1 MENLPFNLENI
12 LYGKT
17 VENSRIEYK
26 RTMSDENELYVGATL
41 CAFANDFLNQNGGW
55 LVFGIEAP
63 EGEPILP
70 PAGLIPNQIEKMQ
83 QKIRVLGKKI
93 DPSYHPA
100 IFSTE
105 FQGKPIILVYSPAG
119 DERPY
124 TSIDPREPKNREYFI
139 REGAE
144 TVKADRIA
152 REKLI
157 QLCAKVPF
165 DDRINTEADIQDI
178 DALLVREFLF
188 ETESSLSHGD
198 IGMDTY
204 KAMRVVGQYH
214 DTYKPK
220 NVGLMFFN
228 HTPQEFCKGCYFE
241 VVQFGDVQG
250 GDIIEERRF
259 TGSIKNQI
267 TNVIEYL
274 DSLTPR
280 QTRKVSQRAEV
291 DRFSAFPY
299 EALEEVIVNA
309 AYHRGYDFPHEPTK
323 VYLYPDRMEII
334 SYPGPVPGIET
345 DDFIKDKPLPP
356 VPLRNRRMGEF
367 LKELKLAEMRS
378 TGVPKIKISMKNNGS
393 DDPQFLFDTE
403 RTYFKAVLPAHP
415 KYVLIH
421 ALREAAYQWSI
432 GERSVAKQI
441 LQSVFEKNTGS
452 GSIAGQLIEYCYN
465 SNEEWRSEEVFQ
477 AFHKSTLKTET
488 EQPYLRYFRCLINDR
503 KTPQAKQIIN
513 LLDEKNYFNQPIE
526 IAVAFKRV
534 DDLEKAHIILA
545 RLHGEYEDDFLYLRN
560 YAEVKISL
568 ATHLFFNSKAGWSTI
583 NRLRR
588 EALDLLVRAIPLA
601 PDNISQGWCYFN
613 LGRLKTWLRMPTSQI
628 DEAFKKAVEL
638 VPTEKTFIER
648 YSSFKDGL
656 KRWPDRS

>member
-26 RTMSDENELYVGATL
+26 RNISDENELYVGATL

-55 LVFGIEAP
+55 LVFGIDAP
-63 EGEPILP
+63 SGEPVLP
-70 PAGLIPNQIEKMQ
+70 PVGLVPNQIEKTQ
-83 QKIRVLGKKI
+83 QRIRLLGKKM
-93 DPSYHPA
+93 DPPYHPA
-100 IFSTE
+100 IFLTE
-105 FQGKPIILVYSPAG
+105 FEGQSIVVVYAPAG

-124 TSIDPREPKNREYFI
+124 TSVDPRQAQKREYFI

-144 TVKADRIA
+144 TVKADKA
-152 REKLI
+152 TLEKLI
-157 QLCAKVPF
+157 QLCAKIPF
-165 DDRINTEADIQDI
+165 DDRINTEADITDI
-178 DALLVREFLF
+178 DSVLVGEFLF
-188 ETESSLSHGD
+188 ETESSWSRKG
-198 IGMDTY
+198 IGLETY
-204 KAMRVVGQYH
+204 KAMRIVGPYH
-214 DTYKPK
+214 DAYKPK

-228 HTPQEFCKGCYFE
+228 HTPQDFCKGCYFE

-259 TGSIKNQI
+259 TGSITNQI

-280 QTRKVSQRAEV
+280 QTRKVRHRAEV

-334 SYPGPVPGIET
+334 SYPGPVPGIEP
-345 DDFIKDKPLPP
+345 DDFKKDAPLPP

-378 TGVPKIKISMKNNGS
+378 TGVPKIKTAMKDNGS
-393 DDPQFLFDTE
+393 DEPHFLFDTE
-403 RTYFKAVLPAHP
+403 RTYFKVVLPAHP

-421 ALREAAYQWSI
+421 ALREAGYQWSI

-441 LQSVFEKNTGS
+441 LQGIFEKNTGS
-452 GSIAGQLIEYCYN
+452 GSIAGQLIEYSYN
-465 SNEEWRSEEVFQ
+465 TDEEWRSEEVFQ
-477 AFHKSTLKTET
+477 TFHKALLKTEP
-488 EQPYLRYFRCLINDR
+488 EQPYLRYFRCLINDD
-503 KTPQAKQIIN
+503 KVAQAKKVIN
-513 LLDEKNYFNQPIE
+513 LLDEEYFFDQPID

-534 DDLEKAHIILA
+534 DELEKAHVILS
-545 RLHGEYEDDFLYLRN
+545 RLHGDYEDDFPYLRN

-568 ATHLFFNSKAGWSTI
+568 ANHLFHRRGAGWSTI

-588 EALDLLVRAIPLA
+588 EALDLLTRAIPLA
-601 PDNISQGWCYFN
+601 PDSISQGWCYFN
-613 LGRLKTWLRMPTSQI
+613 VGRLRSWLRMPTSQI
-628 DEAFKKAVEL
+628 DDAFKKAVEL
-638 VPTEKTFIER
+638 VPTENAFAKR
-648 YSSFKDGL
+648 YANFKESL
-656 KRWPDRS
+656 RRRTDRP